1 MFCLCDLVDDMLFE
15 GNQEQQF
22 KEEHKQFDGNSTQVT
37 GVRGEFDGNGT
48 QVKETFF
55 NGVEELQN
63 FDGI

>member
-1 MFCLCDLVDDMLFE
+1 LLHCVDNASFE